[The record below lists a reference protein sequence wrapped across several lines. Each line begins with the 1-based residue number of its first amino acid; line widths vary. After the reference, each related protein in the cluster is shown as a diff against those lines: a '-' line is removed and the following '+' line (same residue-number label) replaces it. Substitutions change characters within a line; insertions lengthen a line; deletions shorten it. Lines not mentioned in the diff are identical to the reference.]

1 MYVCMSFFPGSKSKK
16 DRERLKRKISFSL
29 SLSLYPPF
37 ASPTAASSSPLVFVC
52 YKDRQCSLLSFF
64 LYFSLFFFIEGE
76 RENELTMKM
85 VVACRSSRS
94 WWPLIVKVFVKKK
107 RVLFFYFY
115 IFFVCVCYLHPFLFL
130 LSSTHRENNN
140 NNNELYVFV
149 LILKW
154 RNELLSR
161 EDNHR
166 NHKMSDAKKR
176 KYTHTTTRIFYFIFQ
191 NESKDAGFSMCF
203 YDSFVLRVLVAMTT
217 QRCVSQWPRSL
228 LGQEH
233 TSPLYNK

>member
-1 MYVCMSFFPGSKSKK
+1 
-16 DRERLKRKISFSL
+16 
-29 SLSLYPPF
+29 
-37 ASPTAASSSPLVFVC
+37 
-52 YKDRQCSLLSFF
+52 
-64 LYFSLFFFIEGE
+64 
-76 RENELTMKM
+76 
-85 VVACRSSRS
+85 
-94 WWPLIVKVFVKKK
+94 
-107 RVLFFYFY
+107 
-115 IFFVCVCYLHPFLFL
+115 VCVCYLHPFLFL
-130 LSSTHRENNN
+130 LSSTHRENNNN

-233 TSPLYNK
+233 TSPLYNKQWF